1 MYFSEGLEGVS
12 IFSGGNE
19 YVLVIIHWHH
29 CCRST
34 DKVYTEHMVVNPIY
48 SEQSG
53 EFNNSISVAANPQY
67 GTRAEVIQGQVA
79 TYEDIKDFPH
89 RPEGKSALSSQ

>member
-1 MYFSEGLEGVS
+1 MYCSEGLKGVS
-12 IFSGGNE
+12 MCIPVVMSIS
-19 YVLVIIHWHH
+19 VIIHWHH

-34 DKVYTEHMVVNPIY
+34 DKVYTEHMVINPIY
-48 SEQSG
+48 SEQSS

-79 TYEDIKDFPH
+79 TYEDIKDFPC
-89 RPEGKSALSSQ
+89 RPEGKLTLS

>member
-1 MYFSEGLEGVS
+1 MYYSEGLRVVS
-12 IFSGGNE
+12 M
-19 YVLVIIHWHH
+19 YVPVVMNNIIILVIIHG
-29 CCRST
+29 CRST

-48 SEQSG
+48 CEQSS

-79 TYEDIKDFPH
+79 TYEDIKDFSCQ
-89 RPEGKSALSSQ
+89 PEGKLILSSQ